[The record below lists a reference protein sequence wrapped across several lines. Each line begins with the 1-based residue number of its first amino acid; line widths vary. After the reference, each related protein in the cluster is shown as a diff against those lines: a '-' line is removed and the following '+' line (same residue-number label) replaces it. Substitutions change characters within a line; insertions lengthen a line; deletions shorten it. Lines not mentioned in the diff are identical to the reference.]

1 MSYYDSRDDSDGT
14 DPFIL
19 NSQFRFLTGYEW
31 EAARNFTVGLQYY
44 LEHVVDHDELIAN
57 SPFPQ
62 FEPPENRHV
71 ITTRLTYRAMQEKLI
86 WSFFAFVSPSDND
99 AYLRPVV
106 SYRLDDKWT
115 GTVGLNLLGGQD
127 PFTFLGQFE
136 DNSNA
141 YLRVRYNY

>member
-1 MSYYDSRDDSDGT
+1 MRRCHRSAAACEVRSGPGLFNVEVSYYDSRDDSDGT

-44 LEHVVDHDELIAN
+44 LEHVVDYDELIAN

-71 ITTRLTYRAMQEKLI
+71 YSRPA
-86 WSFFAFVSPSDND
+86 SPIAPCRRN
-99 AYLRPVV
+99 
-106 SYRLDDKWT
+106 
-115 GTVGLNLLGGQD
+115 
-127 PFTFLGQFE
+127 
-136 DNSNA
+136 
-141 YLRVRYNY
+141 